1 MKIDSSFD
9 SAFLQLQTGVNNASK
24 AANEVLK
31 AVGSEAG
38 KEVDVASNSK
48 SAARSGS
55 GGIDVSA

>member
-31 AVGSEAG
+31 AVGSEKA
-38 KEVDVASNSK
+38 KEAD
-48 SAARSGS
+48 SGS
-55 GGIDVSA
+55 STDASREGRGGINVSA